1 MGAGAWA
8 LIGLAAVLAA
18 GDWVAVATRNKR
30 LEYLCKPATMLAL
43 IGAAA
48 AIRPAVA
55 AQQRW
60 WLLAL
65 GLGLLGDVL
74 LMLPRNLFAGGLG
87 AFLVG
92 HLAYIAGFRA
102 AGASVFA
109 TLLWITPVLV
119 VVAVAL
125 PPVLQG
131 LLRRGRNALLAPIMV
146 YALVISAMAASA
158 LASGSTVAAAGGLL
172 FVVSDGLIAYR
183 RFVTERPWMGLAII
197 ITYHLG
203 QGALVL
209 SLAR

>member
-1 MGAGAWA
+1 MEAGAWA

-18 GDWVAVATRNKR
+18 GDWVAVATRIRR
-30 LEYLCKPATMLAL
+30 LEYVCKPATILAL
-43 IGAAA
+43 IAAAA
-48 AIRPAVA
+48 AIHPAVA

-65 GLGLLGDVL
+65 ALGLLGDVL

-87 AFLVG
+87 AFLGG

-102 AGASVFA
+102 AGASVIA
-109 TLLWITPVLV
+109 TLLWLAPLLV
-119 VVAVAL
+119 VLAVAL
-125 PPVLQG
+125 PPVIQG
-131 LLRRGRNALLAPIMV
+131 LLRRGRNALVAPIVV
-146 YALVISAMAASA
+146 YALVICAMAASA

-172 FVVSDGLIAYR
+172 FVISDGLIAYR
-183 RFVTERPWMGLAII
+183 RFVTERPWMALAII